1 MMTGVF
7 ELKNLRVEIIKDG
20 IPIVQDISLS
30 IQPGEVHAL
39 IGESGSGKTTIAL
52 AALHH
57 YRPGLRHAGGQALF
71 QGRDLGALS
80 ATELRKI
87 RGNEICYVAQS
98 AAAAFNPSLRI
109 GRQVTE
115 TAREHDQMNSAAAYE
130 RAQLL
135 YREMDLPEPDSIGT
149 RFPHEVS
156 GGQLQRL
163 MAAMAMVSGPKL
175 IVFDEPTTA
184 LDVTTQLS
192 VLMSFKKLIKS
203 QGAAAIYVSHDLAV
217 VAQIADS
224 VTVLRNGQ
232 IMEQAAMQT
241 LLDAP
246 QHPYSRD
253 LLKAGLPQLSAGAVD
268 LSAVSKPV
276 LSLRGVT
283 AGYGGRK
290 ADGMP
295 VTPILHD
302 INLDLPEK
310 TVLGI
315 IGESGSGKSTLAKV
329 VSGLLPQARGE
340 VALDGKTLPP
350 RLENRPLDLARE
362 VQLIFQHADTALNPH
377 QTIRQILERPVQRFF
392 GLSKSERAERVVELM
407 EDVSLPV
414 DMLDRKPGALSGGQK
429 QRINLA
435 RALAA
440 SPKVL
445 LCDEVTSALDSVVRD
460 SIIDLIRDLRDRKG
474 LSILFITHDIS
485 TVSRLADHLVV
496 MNQGRVVEQGPTS
509 EILQNPAEAYTR
521 LLLNSVPKAEQG
533 WLDQAYAFAENQ
545 RQAAP

>member
-1 MMTGVF
+1 MTAVF
-7 ELKNLRVEIIKDG
+7 ELKNLSVETTKDG

-30 IQPGEVHAL
+30 IKPGEVHAL

-57 YRPGLRHAGGQALF
+57 YRPGLRQAGGQALF

-115 TAREHDQMNSAAAYE
+115 TAREHDQMTGASARE

-232 IMEQAAMQT
+232 IMEQAVMQT

-253 LLKAGLPQLSAGAVD
+253 LLKAGLPQLSAGAGD
-268 LSAVSKPV
+268 LPSAAKPV
-276 LSLRGVT
+276 LSLRRVT
-283 AGYGGRK
+283 AGYDGRK

-310 TVLGI
+310 TVLGV

-329 VSGLLPQARGE
+329 VSGLLPQAQGE
-340 VALDGKTLPP
+340 VTLDGKTLPP
-350 RLENRPLDLARE
+350 RLETRPLDLARE
-362 VQLIFQHADTALNPH
+362 MQLIFQHADTALNPH

-392 GLSKSERAERVVELM
+392 GLSKAERGARVAELM
-407 EDVSLPV
+407 EDVSLPL

-496 MNQGRVVEQGPTS
+496 MNQGRIVEQGPTS
-509 EILQNPAEAYTR
+509 EILKNPAEGYTR